1 MSEDIEKIKA
11 WQKSGD
17 PVEFAQLM
25 VRYQPV
31 VNRVVNQFKTV
42 GVSPSTLKTSANTQ
56 LIKALKSY
64 DDKHG
69 TQPTTHIYNNLK
81 KVQRIASES
90 LLSGHIPENRNLQR
104 STFTITR
111 DNMTDRLGYE
121 PSVQQ
126 MAEELKWDKKEV
138 GRMNEELSGETTAS
152 RAEFDFYG
160 NSTQGESRDAAL
172 VDYLYHELDGPDQV
186 IFEHTFGYG
195 GKPVLKSKQIASKLG
210 KNEMWVV
217 RRRKAMGK
225 KIKEYR

>member
-1 MSEDIEKIKA
+1 MSEDIEKIQR
-11 WQKSGD
+11 WQKSQD
-17 PVEFAQLM
+17 PVDFAQLM
-25 VRYQPV
+25 VRYQPIV
-31 VNRVVNQFKTV
+31 HKIVNQYKTV
-42 GVSPSTLKTSANTQ
+42 GVSPLTLRTAANTQ
-56 LIKALKSY
+56 LIKALKTY
-64 DDKHG
+64 DPSKG

-111 DNMTDRLGYE
+111 DNLTDRLGYE

-126 MAEELKWDKKEV
+126 MSDELSWDKKEV

-160 NSTQGESRDAAL
+160 NSTQGESRDTAL
-172 VDYLYHELDGPDQV
+172 VDYMYHELDGPDQV

-195 GKPVLKSKQIASKLG
+195 GKSILKNKDLAKRLN
-210 KNEMWVV
+210 KNEMWVH
-217 RRRKAMGK
+217 RRKKAMSER
-225 KIKEYR
+225 IRSYR